1 MVNSVEVALYA
12 RKVYHDLHK
21 AYGYV
26 KVSKAL
32 QSWLD
37 EKNAPRHEVSLAFK
51 ELGWLY
57 GFVEEDY
64 ILAEIHKDIAE
75 KYSVHIEPIADE
87 HVISEI
93 SKAIDELYD
102 EDTES
107 VPAKNFAD
115 VENEPEKPEEV
126 YEPEKEDVVN
136 HPKHYQLANG
146 IEAIDLMEK
155 TSTASEFVG
164 HLRNTALKY
173 IIRAGHKDPSKYVQD
188 LDKAKWYITK
198 LQEFHSKCEDKE
210 Y

>member
-57 GFVEEDY
+57 GFVEEDVT
-64 ILAEIHKDIAE
+64 LSEIHKNIE
-75 KYSVHIEPIADE
+75 EQYGVHIEPIDPALAE
-87 HVISEI
+87 NISE
-93 SKAIDELYD
+93 E
-102 EDTES
+102 EP
-107 VPAKNFAD
+107 VPAKISTD
-115 VENEPEKPEEV
+115 EENEPEEV
-126 YEPEKEDVVN
+126 YEPEEDVVN
-136 HPKHYQLANG
+136 HPKHYQLAKG
-146 IEAIDLMEK
+146 VEAIDLMEM
-155 TSTASEFVG
+155 TSTAPEFVG